1 MKVSRKNIPAP
12 ATIVN
17 TIVPSDIT
25 TTTTTTTPEL
35 VFNGWPAY
43 HHVLE
48 SLNSI
53 RNWTLDEAD
62 STAPVVDNTPDEVG
76 Q

>member
-1 MKVSRKNIPAP
+1 MKVSRKNIPPP

-17 TIVPSDIT
+17 TIVPTDIT
-25 TTTTTTTPEL
+25 TITTPPEV

-43 HHVLE
+43 HHALE

-53 RNWTLDEAD
+53 RSLTLDEAD

>member
-1 MKVSRKNIPAP
+1 MKVSRKNIPPP

-17 TIVPSDIT
+17 TIAPSDIT
-25 TTTTTTTPEL
+25 TTTTTPPEV

-43 HHVLE
+43 HHALE

-53 RNWTLDEAD
+53 RSLTLDEAD